1 MDATKKFFP
10 KTARRFWELV
20 SSEFPYYGSIMLG
33 QAEKPKE
40 TSEKYI
46 KYAVE
51 DMIVR
56 IRYCSFDTRAIYKC
70 AADIQK
76 AGVFVV
82 RRWLRKNGKSFVVRE
97 TKDDSG
103 NVVKVN
109 PVKEHM
115 DELTAILNAP
125 KFNGLAEWLE
135 AKGVA

>member
-1 MDATKKFFP
+1 M
-10 KTARRFWELV
+10 
-20 SSEFPYYGSIMLG
+20 
-33 QAEKPKE
+33 EKPKE

-51 DMIVR
+51 RMIVNVR
-56 IRYCSFDTRAIYKC
+56 CYGSNNEIYAC
-70 AADIQK
+70 AVNIQK

-97 TKDDSG
+97 TKDDDG

-125 KFNGLAEWLE
+125 KFNGLARWLE